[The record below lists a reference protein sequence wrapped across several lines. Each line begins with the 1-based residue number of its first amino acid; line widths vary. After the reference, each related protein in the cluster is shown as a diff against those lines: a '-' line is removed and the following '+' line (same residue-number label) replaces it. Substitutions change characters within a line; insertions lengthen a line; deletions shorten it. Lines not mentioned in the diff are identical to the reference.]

1 MSDKTFEEILSMV
14 EDACTKVFPCGDF
27 GKKSEILECATKIYV
42 AQMLNKG
49 GGE

>member
-1 MSDKTFEEILSMV
+1 MADKTFEEILSMV
-14 EDACTKVFPCGDF
+14 ENACTKVFPCGDF

-49 GGE
+49 GE